1 MSADTDRGELRAAL
15 ERELAARELC
25 ESPLWYEHTLDH
37 LHDTPVERAQQL
49 ARGVR
54 AAAGLGVRAV
64 RALRDHRPPPD
75 LSPPAWLDPPDR
87 AAYGVPRAARGR
99 WCEVQ
104 LDGPAGPVLERAYAA
119 IPRLVGA
126 TATAEAWLEW
136 EHEPR
141 EQLVVSLGGERI
153 GTLAPEVTMAYR
165 AVMAAAAERDELPS
179 IPARLTRRR
188 ERGGYLFEVQIPA

>member
-1 MSADTDRGELRAAL
+1 M
-15 ERELAARELC
+15 
-25 ESPLWYEHTLDH
+25 
-37 LHDTPVERAQQL
+37 
-49 ARGVR
+49 
-54 AAAGLGVRAV
+54 
-64 RALRDHRPPPD
+64 
-75 LSPPAWLDPPDR
+75 
-87 AAYGVPRAARGR
+87 
-99 WCEVQ
+99 
-104 LDGPAGPVLERAYAA
+104 LERAYAA